1 VEKMLS
7 ILKYFY
13 ENADVLKKI
22 ENAEL
27 RDVISMTMLIMNEN
41 KDFEK
46 KKQAFIV
53 SGKVAQ
59 CGKLPIQE
67 RWAVYWSMVYR
78 AFVDNDYVEVKDMLD
93 EVYLSIYNTVASFM
107 PEQLKKDDM
116 IKEKNGIVVIVTSQF
131 LSEGH
136 APTRRILDYSYTM
149 QKKLGKKIII
159 INDCGMRYQH
169 YEYMQENV
177 SFNCIDELSE
187 KDIIHYKD
195 TEFKFYQTKSVM
207 PDLQEIGNIVWNIK
221 KLSPEL
227 VLCVGASCL
236 TADLCNYFVKT
247 AVITCSTEIPTSAAD
262 NLIVCRSLRED
273 DEQKINN
280 LLSGQKLIESIFNY
294 QMPADELMRHY
305 RREEFQLSEGD
316 WVIAV
321 AGNRLNAELTSE
333 FLKCI
338 DEVLSS
344 IQQAHFF
351 IVGDVDQRRIEKCFK
366 NKDKVHFGGTVQDGS
381 QAIRLS
387 DVYVQP
393 RRRGGGRAAFEALYY
408 GIPAIIPDFGDAW
421 DVCGNAFEVH
431 SYDEMREKLVN
442 YYENKNLYDQ
452 VSKVA
457 SEHARKLE
465 NMQETFREL
474 FQKLG
479 VAYEEDIYVETSKFK
494 PIFKTC
500 SEKKQEMI
508 EEKIDNITK
517 ISYIAER
524 RLRDNE
530 WAVVYNSTVNG
541 STWMK
546 NVSLS
551 PGRCAIAWPGL
562 YALYRSLDEF
572 QPKSILEMGL
582 GQSTRVISNYV
593 AYYDATHYIVEHDKE
608 WIDFFLDKHGVSKNT
623 EIINLERVEGEY
635 SGRYIHTETPI
646 MYYNKFKETFE
657 GKKFDFV
664 FIDGPQGSNG
674 ISRVDFTEI
683 LPEALMESFV
693 IMIDDSERQG
703 ESRTIDCI
711 CNILNKNNIP
721 FYVVA
726 YDGMKNTSLIVS
738 QDLLFL
744 CSL

>member
-1 VEKMLS
+1 
-7 ILKYFY
+7 
-13 ENADVLKKI
+13 
-22 ENAEL
+22 
-27 RDVISMTMLIMNEN
+27 
-41 KDFEK
+41 
-46 KKQAFIV
+46 
-53 SGKVAQ
+53 
-59 CGKLPIQE
+59 
-67 RWAVYWSMVYR
+67 
-78 AFVDNDYVEVKDMLD
+78 
-93 EVYLSIYNTVASFM
+93 
-107 PEQLKKDDM
+107 
-116 IKEKNGIVVIVTSQF
+116 
-131 LSEGH
+131 
-136 APTRRILDYSYTM
+136 
-149 QKKLGKKIII
+149 
-159 INDCGMRYQH
+159 
-169 YEYMQENV
+169 
-177 SFNCIDELSE
+177 
-187 KDIIHYKD
+187 
-195 TEFKFYQTKSVM
+195 
-207 PDLQEIGNIVWNIK
+207 
-221 KLSPEL
+221 
-227 VLCVGASCL
+227 
-236 TADLCNYFVKT
+236 
-247 AVITCSTEIPTSAAD
+247 
-262 NLIVCRSLRED
+262 
-273 DEQKINN
+273 
-280 LLSGQKLIESIFNY
+280 
-294 QMPADELMRHY
+294 
-305 RREEFQLSEGD
+305 
-316 WVIAV
+316 
-321 AGNRLNAELTSE
+321 
-333 FLKCI
+333 
-338 DEVLSS
+338 
-344 IQQAHFF
+344 
-351 IVGDVDQRRIEKCFK
+351 
-366 NKDKVHFGGTVQDGS
+366 
-381 QAIRLS
+381 
-387 DVYVQP
+387 
-393 RRRGGGRAAFEALYY
+393 
-408 GIPAIIPDFGDAW
+408 
-421 DVCGNAFEVH
+421 
-431 SYDEMREKLVN
+431 
-442 YYENKNLYDQ
+442 
-452 VSKVA
+452 
-457 SEHARKLE
+457 
-465 NMQETFREL
+465 
-474 FQKLG
+474 
-479 VAYEEDIYVETSKFK
+479 
-494 PIFKTC
+494 
-500 SEKKQEMI
+500 MI

-524 RLRDNE
+524 RLRDNQ